1 MASSEVKAKTGSDV
15 TPVGEDTLD
24 FDDDT
29 LKGEFCRASRLARN
43 FLWIFVCLFVVVAV
57 CLCVC
62 FLMVCLLVFLFIS
75 LFTCL
80 LWDEKCVL
88 IVNDKS

>member
-43 FLWIFVCLFVVVAV
+43 FLWIFVLFV
-57 CLCVC
+57 CCC
-62 FLMVCLLVFLFIS
+62 CCLLVCLFFNGVFVGFSFYFFIYLFIMG
-75 LFTCL
+75 
-80 LWDEKCVL
+80 
-88 IVNDKS
+88 